1 MSNDKGL
8 TRWQRFLVQL
18 LWIICRG
25 FALLPRIVRHHIFGT
40 LIYWVLYYVMRYRR
54 NVAMENLRNSFP
66 EKSEKEACEICRK
79 SYRNLAEQI
88 INTVSKT
95 GVSDEELMRRTN
107 IHGTDELA
115 KMIHN
120 RSCVFL
126 TAHLGPWE
134 AGTTMSLYIT
144 DHTTVGVYHP
154 LKNLVMDEL
163 MKRIRKHT
171 RTELVPMK
179 QTMRYLIQNYKQ
191 QPLIMGLIADQSPQ
205 RRAGQQWFRFLNQW
219 TAFFDGGEVM
229 ALKYHLPVF
238 YFSPRR
244 IKAGIYEANITLI
257 YDGEEEVAEHEI
269 TKRYIH
275 LLEQDIIERPELWMW
290 THRRWKRK
298 PAPEILEQLEQQ
310 A

>member
-1 MSNDKGL
+1 MSNKEGL
-8 TRWQRFLVQL
+8 TGWQKFLVQL

-25 FALLPRIVRHHIFGT
+25 FALLPRTVRHYGFGVP
-40 LIYWVLYYVMRYRR
+40 IYWIIYYVMHYRR
-54 NVAMENLRNSFP
+54 KVAMENLRNSFP
-66 EKSEKEACEICRK
+66 QKSESEIREICRM

-88 INTVSKT
+88 INTISKT
-95 GVSDEELMRRTN
+95 GVSDKELVHRMN
-107 IHGTDELA
+107 IHGTDNVSQV
-115 KMIHN
+115 IQN

-154 LKNLVMDEL
+154 LKNIVMDEL

-171 RTELVPMK
+171 RVALVPMK
-179 QTMRYLIQNYKQ
+179 QTMRYFIQNYKQ
-191 QPLIMGLIADQSPQ
+191 RPLIMGLIADQSPQ
-205 RRAGQQWFRFLNQW
+205 RRAGQQWFKFLNQW

-229 ALKYHLPVF
+229 ALKYNLPVF

-244 IKAGIYEANITLI
+244 IKAGIYEADITLV
-257 YDGEEEVAEHEI
+257 YDGKEEVAENEI

-275 LLEQDIIERPELWMW
+275 LLEQDIIARPELWMW

-298 PAPEILEQLEQQ
+298 PAPEIVEQLEQQ